1 MNEDLRTEVK
11 LLKAMQGITYK
22 ELAEDLEIRQDSFSN
37 WLRGKY
43 ELGLEKQKLLAELI
57 AILKEY

>member
-1 MNEDLRTEVK
+1 MNEDLRNEVK

-43 ELGLEKQKLLAELI
+43 ELGLEKQKLLQDLVD
-57 AILKEY
+57 ILKEY